1 MAISAQDVKKLRD
14 MTNAGMM
21 DCKEALTETGGDFEQ
36 AVEWLRKKGLSKA
49 AKKAGRE
56 TKEGLVAAL
65 VSPDEK
71 AGSLAQVNCE
81 TDFVA
86 RNEGFQGFVNAVIA
100 HVHASGQAS
109 AGAFLEGPFQGR
121 TGQEA
126 LNELIAKLGENMAVS
141 RVAHYSAPANGKVH
155 AYIHPGAR
163 VGVLIEA
170 TADKAEA
177 LASDGF
183 RTLVHDLAMQVAAAQ
198 ARYVRRDEV
207 EAAAIEKE
215 REIYRDQLKESG
227 KPAPVIE
234 KIIDGKLA
242 SFFSE
247 VCLLEQPFI
256 KDQNTKVLD
265 LVAATGKQIGA
276 NITVTRFSRFALG
289 EAL

>member
-21 DCKEALTETGGDFEQ
+21 DCKEALTETAGDFES

-65 VSPDEK
+65 VSKDETV
-71 AGSLAQVNCE
+71 GSLVQVNCE

-86 RNEGFQGFVNAVIA
+86 RNETFQGFVGDVAG
-100 HVHASGQAS
+100 HVQATGIGS
-109 AGAFLEGPFQGR
+109 AGAFLEGAFQGK

-126 LNELIAKLGENMAVS
+126 LNELIAKVGENMSVS
-141 RVAHYSAPANGKVH
+141 RVSHFKAPANGKVH

-170 TADKAEA
+170 AVDKAEV
-177 LASDGF
+177 LGSDGF
-183 RTLVHDLAMQVAAAQ
+183 RTLLHDLAMQVAAAQ
-198 ARYVRRDEV
+198 ARFVRREDV
-207 EAAAIEKE
+207 DPPAIEKE

-227 KPAPVIE
+227 KPAQVIE

-256 KDQNTKVLD
+256 KDQDRKVQD